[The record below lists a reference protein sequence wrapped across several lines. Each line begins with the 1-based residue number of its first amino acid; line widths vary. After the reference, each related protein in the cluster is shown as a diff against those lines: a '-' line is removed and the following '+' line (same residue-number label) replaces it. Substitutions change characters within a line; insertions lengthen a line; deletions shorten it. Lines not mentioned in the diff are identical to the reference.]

1 MSEKAV
7 TDSLVTLMSFVKDQT
22 KTNLAEQGRKMNL
35 NVEDIRKL
43 SVVIEASITNA
54 FMRGMDSVIKESS
67 SKKKK

>member
-35 NVEDIRKL
+35 DVEDIRKL

-54 FMRGMDSVIKESS
+54 FMRGMDSVVKESS
-67 SKKKK
+67 VKKKK

>member
-1 MSEKAV
+1 M
-7 TDSLVTLMSFVKDQT
+7 M
-22 KTNLAEQGRKMNL
+22 
-35 NVEDIRKL
+35 EDIRKL